1 MIRILDK
8 ILPEIFITL
17 VLVMV
22 AFGLV
27 MTYSSSVFYAQDV
40 FNNPLHFFYREIIW
54 IVMGLCGAF
63 VLRLV
68 HYQTIQKYSLVILI
82 AATCLLVFTF
92 VPGIGHRVNNAN
104 RWIRLAG
111 FTFQPSEMVKYA
123 IIIFIADRL
132 AKNQR
137 HVTHVLRGIIVPLGI
152 IAVPLALILIEPDL
166 GAPVVILA
174 TVCILFYVG
183 GTRVWHLIGLG
194 TFALPFLI
202 YFIIRFPYRMQRLM
216 TFLHP
221 DDDPLGAGF
230 QIRQSLMAISSG
242 RMNGVGLGKS
252 VQKMYYLP
260 EAHTDFVFAIIGEE
274 HGFAGTMFV
283 ILLFTLF
290 LYVVYTLSKH
300 VKDTFGHLV
309 VIGFMTLIGI
319 QAFVN
324 IGVVTG
330 CLPTKGLALP
340 FISYGGSSLVMTLAA
355 CGYIVNIVQSQSQLK
370 YHQSTVRISDMTI
383 V

>member
-1 MIRILDK
+1 
-8 ILPEIFITL
+8 
-17 VLVMV
+17 MV

-40 FNNPLHFFYREIIW
+40 FNSPLHFFYREILW
-54 IVMGLCGAF
+54 ISVGLFGAL
-63 VLRLV
+63 VLRAV
-68 HYQTIQKYSLVILI
+68 HYQTLQKYSLHILV
-82 AATCLLVFTF
+82 AVSVLLILTF

-104 RWIRLAG
+104 RWLRFAG
-111 FTFQPSEMVKYA
+111 FTFQPSEMAKYA
-123 IIIFIADRL
+123 VVIFIADRL

-137 HVTHVLRGIIVPLGI
+137 HMKNFFRGIVIPLLMITVP
-152 IAVPLALILIEPDL
+152 VALILIEPDL
-166 GAPVVILA
+166 GAPIVIFL
-174 TVCILFYVG
+174 TVTILFYVG
-183 GTRVWHLIGLG
+183 GTRVWHLI
-194 TFALPFLI
+194 ALCLTLI
-202 YFIIRFPYRMQRLM
+202 PLLVIFIIRFPYRLQRLM

-221 DDDPLGAGF
+221 EKDPLGAGF

-252 VQKMYYLP
+252 VQKIHYLP

-274 HGFAGTMFV
+274 HGFVGTMSV
-283 ILLFTLF
+283 ILLFIL
-290 LYVVYTLSKH
+290 LLCVVYLLSKH
-300 VKDTFGHLV
+300 VKDAFGHLV

-355 CGYIVNIVQSQSQLK
+355 CGFIVNIVQNQSQLQ
-370 YHQSTVRISDMTI
+370 YHRTGVHNSEMTV